1 MRSPYLLSL
10 LLLPLVAGSC
20 QSPGAIENEPPLLS
34 GYGGYHRAVT
44 GSSTE
49 SQTWIDQGFQLV
61 YGFNHDEG
69 IRSFGQAAAL
79 TPDCAM
85 AWWGIAYGN
94 GIDVNNPEVSDTE
107 ARQGYEAAQKALAL
121 SNAAT
126 PVERMLIRAAAKR
139 AVYPLP
145 TDRGS
150 LDQAYA
156 DAMRVAW
163 QAFPHDAD
171 VGVLYA
177 ESLMN
182 LQPWAYW
189 TNEGEP
195 LDHALEI
202 VEVLERVMA
211 EHPLHPGANHFYIHA
226 VEASNHPGRAS
237 LAADRL
243 RHLVPGS
250 GHLVHM
256 PSHIYI
262 NTGRYDDA
270 VTSNQ
275 AAIAADE
282 AYFAKV
288 GTPGFYNLYYIHNIH
303 FLSFGAMMEGC
314 AEIAIDATRHM
325 EAQVPEDFLRN
336 FVKFGDGL
344 MPAKFHALIR
354 FGRWQQIL
362 EEPAYPEWRKV
373 SRAVRSY
380 ARVVA
385 LANLLRTEEAR
396 VEFRRFHTLAAEVD
410 DSWLIGTNPAPVIL
424 ALSGQMAEAKLL
436 WREGKTKAAFALMRE
451 AVLAEDQLVYDEPPG
466 WMLPVRHAL
475 GAILLAGGEA
485 EEAVEVYR
493 ADLEDWPENAWSLLG
508 LQQALQEL
516 GRDDEAEALA
526 DRVKEAWARADVE
539 PAASCYCGL
548 VEGS

>member
-1 MRSPYLLSL
+1 MRFPRHLPI
-10 LLLPLVAGSC
+10 LLLPVVAGSC
-20 QSPGAIENEPPLLS
+20 QSPASAEPEPQLLS
-34 GYGGYHRAVT
+34 GYGGYHRPVSGAA
-44 GSSTE
+44 GSTQE
-49 SQTWIDQGFQLV
+49 WIDQGFQLV

-69 IRSFGQAAAL
+69 IRSFGKAAEL
-79 TPDCAM
+79 SPECAM
-85 AWWGIAYGN
+85 AWWGIAYAN
-94 GIDVNNPEVSDTE
+94 GIDVNNPEVSDAE
-107 ARQGYEAAQKALAL
+107 ALQGYEAAQKAVAL
-121 SNAAT
+121 SKSAT
-126 PVERMLIRAAAKR
+126 PLERMLIRAAAKR

-145 TDRGS
+145 SDRGA
-150 LDQAYA
+150 LDQAYS

-202 VEVLERVMA
+202 VEVLETVMA

-226 VEASNHPGRAS
+226 VEASNHPAAAS
-237 LAADRL
+237 MAADRL
-243 RHLVPGS
+243 RNLVPGS

-262 NTGRYDDA
+262 NTGRYNDA
-270 VTSNQ
+270 VISNQ
-275 AAIAADE
+275 EAIAADE

-288 GTPGFYNLYYIHNIH
+288 GEPGFYSLYYIHNIH
-303 FLSFGAMMEGC
+303 FLSFGAMMEGR
-314 AEIAIDATRHM
+314 AQIAIDATRHM
-325 EAQVPEDFLRN
+325 EAQVPEDFLKN
-336 FVKFGDGL
+336 FVEFGDGL

-354 FGRWQQIL
+354 FGRWEQIL
-362 EEPAYPEWRKV
+362 EEPSYPEWRKV

-385 LANLLRTEEAR
+385 LANLMRTEEAR
-396 VEFRRFHTLAAEVD
+396 AELAHFDAYAAEVD
-410 DSWLIGTNPAPVIL
+410 DTWFIGTNEAPVIL
-424 ALSGQMAEAKLL
+424 ALSRQMAEAEVL
-436 WREGKTKAAFALMRE
+436 WREGKVQESYAKMRE
-451 AVLAEDQLVYDEPPG
+451 AVAAEDQLVYDEPPG

-493 ADLEDWPENAWSLLG
+493 TDLEDWPENAWSLLG
-508 LQQALQEL
+508 LQQALQKL

-526 DRVKEAWARADVE
+526 DRVAKAWARADVE
-539 PAASCYCGL
+539 PPASCYCG
-548 VEGS
+548 VVQE

>member
-1 MRSPYLLSL
+1 M
-10 LLLPLVAGSC
+10 
-20 QSPGAIENEPPLLS
+20 
-34 GYGGYHRAVT
+34 
-44 GSSTE
+44 
-49 SQTWIDQGFQLV
+49 DQGFQLV

-69 IRSFGQAAAL
+69 IRSFVHAAAL
-79 TPDCAM
+79 SPDCPM

-94 GIDVNNPEVSDTE
+94 GIDVNNPDVSEAE
-107 ARQGYEAAQKALAL
+107 ARQGYEAAQKAMAL
-121 SNAAT
+121 IDFAT

-145 TDRGS
+145 EDRSG
-150 LDQAYA
+150 LDQAYS

-202 VEVLERVMA
+202 VEVLERVLA

-226 VEASNHPGRAS
+226 VEASNHPGMAT

-262 NTGRYDDA
+262 NTGRYNDA

-288 GTPGFYNLYYIHNIH
+288 GTPGFYSIYYIHNIH
-303 FLSFGAMMEGC
+303 FLSFGAMMEGR

-373 SRAVRSY
+373 SRSVRSY

-385 LANLLRTEEAR
+385 LANLMRTEEAR
-396 VEFRRFHTLAAEVD
+396 AELARFDILAAEVD
-410 DSWLIGTNPAPVIL
+410 DSWLVGTNPAPVIL
-424 ALSGQMAEAKLL
+424 ALSRQMAEAEVL
-436 WREGKTKAAFALMRE
+436 WREGRANAAFALMRE
-451 AVLAEDQLVYDEPPG
+451 AVAAEDQLVYDEPPG

-493 ADLEDWPENAWSLLG
+493 TDLADWPENAWSLLG

-516 GRDDEAEALA
+516 GREDEAEALA
-526 DRVKEAWARADVE
+526 HRVAKAWARADVE
-539 PAASCYCGL
+539 PPASCYCG
-548 VEGS
+548 VIEE